1 MEGKIFKNNN
11 EFALYIENLVIEKR
25 MTHMDAV
32 LLYCEQNFIDPE
44 DISKLIN
51 KNLKQKIEMNMI
63 AEGYYAVRSIYS
75 ISRQHNIHLPIIE
88 AVYHIVYEKANPQA
102 EMNKLK
108 GGFGLVWPP
117 LFFTRQGQDH
127 F

>member
-11 EFALYIENLVIEKR
+11 EFALYIENLVIEKKI
-25 MTHMDAV
+25 THMDAV

-63 AEGYYAVRSIYS
+63 DQNY
-75 ISRQHNIHLPIIE
+75 LP
-88 AVYHIVYEKANPQA
+88 K
-102 EMNKLK
+102 K
-108 GGFGLVWPP
+108 GSLD
-117 LFFTRQGQDH
+117 L
-127 F
+127 